1 MAKLLKPVIAV
12 EGKLRDSISLIT
24 VELSPLLASSAGN
37 WDRDRHQC
45 LQLLRS
51 CVLPDKDTVLPPF
64 ENSNGG
70 ELFLVVASTDEHGAK
85 ILEKRIRE
93 QLEHSQ
99 ELKTGCVFQVAA
111 TELDLPSQE
120 SGESIEQFVQKV
132 ADVITGI
139 ATLKLQ
145 RTSWRLPDGARQPH
159 GANPT
164 GRTPYHWRRG
174 SGNRADRQSA
184 PHLEANRRRRGRS
197 LRLVKIYQAGLSRF
211 SENYLRPVQQSP
223 P

>member
-1 MAKLLKPVIAV
+1 KLLKLVIAV
-12 EGKLRDSISLIT
+12 EGRLRDSISLIT

-99 ELKTGCVFQVAA
+99 ELKTGCVSQVAT
-111 TELDLPSQE
+111 TELDLLPRNLGNPS
-120 SGESIEQFVQKV
+120 SSSCKKLLTSSPG
-132 ADVITGI
+132 
-139 ATLKLQ
+139 LQ
-145 RTSWRLPDGARQPH
+145 RSSFNEPETPMVTP
-159 GANPT
+159 
-164 GRTPYHWRRG
+164 RTL
-174 SGNRADRQSA
+174 AILLD
-184 PHLEANRRRRGRS
+184 
-197 LRLVKIYQAGLSRF
+197 
-211 SENYLRPVQQSP
+211 
-223 P
+223 